1 MKVNFHYPPSFRCSS
16 AVEQLTVNQLVA
28 GSNPAAGASNKK
40 AFPSGNA
47 FLLLMLRARR
57 VRGTLRAGFE
67 NLASYFVTERKQNSD
82 EVY

>member
-1 MKVNFHYPPSFRCSS
+1 
-16 AVEQLTVNQLVA
+16 
-28 GSNPAAGASNKK
+28 
-40 AFPSGNA
+40 
-47 FLLLMLRARR
+47 LLLMLRARR

>member
-57 VRGTLRAGFE
+57 VRGTLRTGFE
-67 NLASYFVTERKQNSD
+67 ARLRYFVTERRQNIQSG
-82 EVY
+82 Y